1 MKTILPNKT
10 ISWNVNADGDWATAA
25 DWSSGQLPNDA
36 DDVTIDTADLHTVT
50 HGAGT
55 DFVHTLIVGNDD
67 FTVSGGS
74 LTINST
80 SSFAN
85 LLTVSGGTLKL
96 SGAAMAASLAQSGG
110 TVAGAGLL
118 TVAGPASFS
127 GASLHTGAGVTL
139 LKGASTLA
147 GGAEL
152 YLDGGR
158 TLENQGAV
166 TVAGA
171 IEMGANPFGAGLGGA
186 TLQNDAG
193 GLIEIQAPISIDAIS
208 GTVAF
213 HNAGTLEQ
221 AGTVGVSKIDVP
233 VDNGGIIVVKSGT
246 LSFAGGLANLSGT
259 TLTGGTYEVDAGA
272 TLQLPDNVAVVTLDG
287 VVVFKDP
294 GPIQFQSMNT
304 ATGQEVGLQS
314 TLTTIGEAGRLELIK
329 GAVWASTQAISNSGT
344 IDLGAGTIMTA
355 PLTLTPTGVVKLE
368 GGTLSLTGAS
378 VLAGAITGKGAL
390 DFAGGSAKVNNGAS
404 IGPATVTIFGGAAV
418 EIAGSLTAAGA
429 FSQAAGTILTV
440 DAGDRLSLTGAA
452 TLAGTVNGAG
462 TVKVSAVTIGGV
474 TIGGSATLSD
484 VGVADQ
490 TGDLMIGVAGST
502 GATLVIAAGATWRI
516 DNDHG
521 AVNPG
526 PAQKSIIRNSGLF
539 IKSGGAGTSIIA
551 VKFSDSGMIEA
562 ASGVLDFTQKI
573 TGAGALAVDPGATLE
588 ARSAARA
595 LSMTFNGGNGILAL
609 GKPSKFAATINGFS
623 ATDAIDLVKTL
634 ADAATLG
641 PGDTLAITNGG
652 ATVATLQ
659 LAGNYTGATFSVAS
673 DGAGGSIIVVTPAGG
688 AIGAPGQRLVA
699 AMAGLGGA
707 GGGWLDRAIAAESW
721 RGPPPGLAAPRMH
734 LA

>member
-1 MKTILPNKT
+1 MKTIFPNKT

-36 DDVTIDTADLHTVT
+36 DDVTIDTAGLHTVT

-55 DFVHTLIVGNDD
+55 DLVRTLMVGNDD

-74 LTINST
+74 LTINFT

-85 LLTVSGGTLKL
+85 LLTVSGGTLKFT
-96 SGAAMAASLAQSGG
+96 GASVISSLFQSGG
-110 TVAGAGLL
+110 TVAGAGAA
-118 TVAGPASFS
+118 TVTGPASFT
-127 GASLHTGAGVTL
+127 ATMLQTGPGTTL

-147 GGAEL
+147 GGAKL

-158 TLENQGAV
+158 VLENQGTV
-166 TVAGA
+166 VVAGA
-171 IEMGANPFGAGLGGA
+171 IELGGNPFGAALGGA
-186 TLQNDAG
+186 TIQNDAG
-193 GLIEIQAPISIDAIS
+193 GVIDIQAPVSIDDLS

-221 AGTVGVSKIDVP
+221 TGTVGVSQIHAP
-233 VDNGGIIVVKSGT
+233 VDNGGIIVVKTGT

-272 TLQLPDNVAVVTLDG
+272 TLQLPDNVTVVTLDG

-314 TLTTIGEAGRLELIK
+314 TLTTIGEAGRLELVK
-329 GAVWASTQAISNSGT
+329 AAVWASTQAISNSGT
-344 IDLGAGTIMTA
+344 IDLGAGSVMTA
-355 PLTLTPTGVVKLE
+355 SLSLTPTGVVKLE

-390 DFAGGSAKVNNGAS
+390 DFSGGTEKVNNGAR
-404 IGPATVTIFGGAAV
+404 IAPETWTISGGAAV
-418 EIAGSLTAAGA
+418 TISEKLTSASD
-429 FSQAAGTILTV
+429 FSQSAGTILSI
-440 DAGDRLSLTGAA
+440 DAGEKLSLTGAA
-452 TLAGTVNGAG
+452 TLAGAIDGAG
-462 TVKVSAVTIGGV
+462 TVALSNATIDDVTL
-474 TIGGSATLSD
+474 GGSATLSD
-484 VGVADQ
+484 VGVVDQ
-490 TGDLMIGVAGST
+490 TGDLTIGVAGST

-521 AVNPG
+521 AANPG
-526 PAQKSIIRNSGLF
+526 PINKSIIRNSGLF

-551 VKFSDSGMIEA
+551 VKFADLGMVEA
-562 ASGVLDFTQKI
+562 ASGVLDFTGKL
-573 TGAGALAVDPGATLE
+573 TGAGALAVDAGATLE
-588 ARSAARA
+588 ARSAASS
-595 LSMTFNGGNGILAL
+595 LSMSFNGGDGTLAL
-609 GKPSKFAATINGFS
+609 GKPAKFAATINGFS

-641 PGDTLAITNGG
+641 PGDTLSITNGG
-652 ATVATLQ
+652 AAVATLQ
-659 LAGNYTGATFSVAS
+659 LAGDYTGATFSVTS

-688 AIGAPGQRLVA
+688 ATGAPGQRLVA
-699 AMAGLGGA
+699 AMAGLGG
-707 GGGWLDRAIAAESW
+707 GGGGLDRVIAAESW

-734 LA
+734 VA